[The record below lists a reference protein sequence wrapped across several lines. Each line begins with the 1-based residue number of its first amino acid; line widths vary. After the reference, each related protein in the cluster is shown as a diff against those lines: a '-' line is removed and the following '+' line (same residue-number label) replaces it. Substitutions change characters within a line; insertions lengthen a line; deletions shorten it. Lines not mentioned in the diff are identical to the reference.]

1 MFMMEQRYAQ
11 GWGRHTQE
19 HAHPWFTESSLIIR
33 TVNGGGGE
41 KAGRKQ
47 ANIPF
52 LEVPNAVMNLKGME
66 VSKLAEET

>member
-1 MFMMEQRYAQ
+1 MHRA
-11 GWGRHTQE
+11 GGDTHKE
-19 HAHPWFTESSLIIR
+19 HAHPWFTESIR

-41 KAGRKQ
+41 KAGCKQ

-52 LEVPNAVMNLKGME
+52 LEVPNAVMNLKCME

>member
-1 MFMMEQRYAQ
+1 MHRA
-11 GWGRHTQE
+11 GGDTHKE
-19 HAHPWFTESSLIIR
+19 HAHSWFTESSLIIR

-52 LEVPNAVMNLKGME
+52 LEVPNAVMNLKCME